1 MIRNALIKIISE
13 YPDAIKEP
21 IKNHNLVKFIEK
33 TAVESIKSNLPE
45 KLYDDFIRLCF
56 SKDKKIREFIFTN
69 MNENWLLSNHHK
81 TIYESTY
88 IHLKGESE
96 PAVNVIIDQIENKE
110 TKNKLIELTFDLDK
124 IEPNHLMAVDCII
137 RLEQHILKNSLTEL
151 RDKLKSSDDDFDD
164 NVLEQ
169 LNSLEKQ
176 ISQLKNKYN
185 EQ

>member
-1 MIRNALIKIISE
+1 MKKIILLL
-13 YPDAIKEP
+13 YVCIP
-21 IKNHNLVKFIEK
+21 FI
-33 TAVESIKSNLPE
+33 VFGQ
-45 KLYDDFIRLCF
+45 Y
-56 SKDKKIREFIFTN
+56 
-69 MNENWLLSNHHK
+69 
-81 TIYESTY
+81 
-88 IHLKGESE
+88 
-96 PAVNVIIDQIENKE
+96 
-110 TKNKLIELTFDLDK
+110 LDK

-151 RDKLKSSDDDFDD
+151 RNKLKSSDDDFDD